1 MKEQPYILPIWNIRS
16 NWIEYD
22 GDSIGIVNF
31 VAHIMTAS
39 KITNSYNME
48 LDCYVKPSQGRA
60 NIKLTGETNI
70 TDVGYIASLLRFII
84 ILIKE
89 RCNFFL
95 WKNWSWYDDFVM

>member
-1 MKEQPYILPIWNIRS
+1 MSIVNLLSKKKTIYEGQPYNLPFWNIRS

-70 TDVGYIASLLRFII
+70 TDVGYIASLLRFGHY
-84 ILIKE
+84 
-89 RCNFFL
+89 F
-95 WKNWSWYDDFVM
+95 D

>member
-1 MKEQPYILPIWNIRS
+1 M
-16 NWIEYD
+16 
-22 GDSIGIVNF
+22 NF

-70 TDVGYIASLLRFII
+70 TDVGYIASLLRFGHYFD
-84 ILIKE
+84 L
-89 RCNFFL
+89 RVLHFFSM
-95 WKNWSWYDDFVM
+95 KN